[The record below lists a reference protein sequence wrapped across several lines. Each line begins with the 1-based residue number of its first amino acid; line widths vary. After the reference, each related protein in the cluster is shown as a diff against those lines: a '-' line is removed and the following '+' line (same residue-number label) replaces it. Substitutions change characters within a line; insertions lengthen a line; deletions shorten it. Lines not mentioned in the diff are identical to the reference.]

1 MLYIIKGSAFGRSFS
16 LYEKDG
22 KTTMDLS
29 TRKVSVLIKRN
40 KDDSD
45 VNAILPR
52 IDFENNASNTIVP
65 SYKAEQT
72 RYLREGEYYF
82 GIKIYTLDGMD
93 REIYNSPI
101 RVVKGVFNG

>member
-22 KTTMDLS
+22 KTPMDLS
-29 TRKVSVLIKRN
+29 MRKVSVLIKRS

-45 VNAILPR
+45 GNAILPR
-52 IDFENNASNTIVP
+52 IDFENKPDNTIVP
-65 SYKAEQT
+65 TYNAEQT
-72 RYLREGEYYF
+72 KNLREGEYYF